1 MKRLLLGGFLLLA
14 LGIVAAIMVWN
25 DEPSTM
31 RTELADF
38 ALEDPQSVTKII
50 LKNERGEQ
58 VILEKQ
64 ENYWT
69 VNSDFKARPDAID
82 ILLETMTD
90 LSIKS
95 PVSQSAME
103 TILKNI
109 IAKHTLVTV
118 YEGGS
123 TPVKEYYVGGSNQL
137 HTGTNMMMKGSSR
150 PFVMHIEGFHGFLTP
165 RYFSNELEWRSR
177 EVFEYK
183 PEDIEYV
190 GISYS
195 KTPQKNFMITLTE
208 SGERE
213 VRYGENDEVLNG
225 YDILMLNAYL
235 SEYKMVHY
243 ESYEET
249 KPQTFIDSVKQSVPE
264 FTIRLAAKGK
274 EHLVK
279 GYKKPLPEG
288 YDLEGNTV
296 SHDQDRLYTWV
307 DEGELFVA
315 QYAIFDK
322 LTKGVYFLGNDR

>member
-1 MKRLLLGGFLLLA
+1 MKRLLLGGFLLWA

-25 DEPSTM
+25 DGPSTM

-64 ENYWT
+64 ENYWK

-137 HTGTNMMMKGSSR
+137 HTGTNMMMNGSSR

-225 YDILMLNAYL
+225 YDTLMLNAYL
-235 SEYKMVHY
+235 SEYKMVHD

-296 SHDQDRLYTWV
+296 SHDQDRLYIWV